1 MYMYV
6 LTNYDLPT
14 IDGCKI
20 ERSDFQR
27 SISIFEIQQK
37 SSAVISRVGFVAK
50 YFFEMRERKMIVMK
64 KKKKKERK
72 RFVKRRDGKEKN
84 FRIN

>member
-64 KKKKKERK
+64 KKKEKREEKIRKEERWKRK
-72 RFVKRRDGKEKN
+72 EFQN
-84 FRIN
+84 